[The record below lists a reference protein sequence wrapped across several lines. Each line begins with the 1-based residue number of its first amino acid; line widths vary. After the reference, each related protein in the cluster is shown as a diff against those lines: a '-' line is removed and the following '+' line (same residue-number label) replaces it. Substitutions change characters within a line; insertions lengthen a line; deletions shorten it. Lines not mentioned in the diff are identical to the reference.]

1 MKRFHSSPCCC
12 RRQPRPRLHVHAQ
25 LHEHRRWHSQLR
37 PQLRPRQ
44 RGLALVCALLLMLG
58 ALILGASIAR
68 TAFGSMAA
76 ARMERERMVA
86 RAAAE
91 MALADAEAD
100 IGGTV
105 SPSSARAAW
114 FAGASG
120 GFADGCGTGSQ
131 DLGLCL
137 PAASPLPSAWQAV
150 DLAADDG
157 TPVVPYGRYTG
168 AVLATGGGV
177 LPARLPGYLIEKLAA
192 AGPAPPLHHLYRITA
207 IGFGTRTTI
216 QVVLQAI
223 VRRPAATPPPGNG
236 QSGQGGQAQPAAP
249 TDPPEPG
256 TPAGTGPP
264 NGRISWRDIPNWPEL
279 HARALH

>member
-1 MKRFHSSPCCC
+1 MKRVHCSSWRW

-25 LHEHRRWHSQLR
+25 LHGHRRRHPQLR
-37 PQLRPRQ
+37 PQLRVHQ

-58 ALILGASIAR
+58 ALILGVSIAR

-76 ARMERERMVA
+76 ARMERERTVA
-86 RAAAE
+86 RAAAG

-100 IGGTV
+100 IGGTAA
-105 SPSSARAAW
+105 PSSARAAW
-114 FAGASG
+114 FAGGSG

-137 PAASPLPSAWQAV
+137 PAASPLPPVWQAV

-168 AVLATGGGV
+168 AVLATGGM
-177 LPARLPGYLIEKLAA
+177 LPARLPGYLIEKLAP

-207 IGFGTRTTI
+207 IGFGTRATT

-223 VRRPAATPPPGNG
+223 VRKPAAAAPPGTG
-236 QSGQGGQAQPAAP
+236 QPI
-249 TDPPEPG
+249 
-256 TPAGTGPP
+256 
-264 NGRISWRDIPNWPEL
+264 GRISWREIPNWPEL
-279 HARALH
+279 HARADH

>member
-1 MKRFHSSPCCC
+1 M
-12 RRQPRPRLHVHAQ
+12 RPR
-25 LHEHRRWHSQLR
+25 EH
-37 PQLRPRQ
+37 
-44 RGLALVCALLLMLG
+44 GLALVYALVLMLG

-68 TAFGSMAA
+68 TVFGSMAA

-86 RAAAE
+86 RAAAG

-100 IGGTV
+100 VGGGA

-114 FAGASG
+114 FAGGSG

-137 PAASPLPSAWQAV
+137 PAASPLPPAWQAV
-150 DLAADDG
+150 DLAAEDG

-177 LPARLPGYLIEKLAA
+177 LPARLPGYLIEKLAP
-192 AGPAPPLHHLYRITA
+192 AGGAPPQILFRLTA
-207 IGFGTRTTI
+207 IGFGTRATT

-249 TDPPEPG
+249 TDPPAPG
-256 TPAGTGPP
+256 SPAGTGPP
-264 NGRISWRDIPNWPEL
+264 TGRISWREIPNWPEL

>member
-1 MKRFHSSPCCC
+1 MY
-12 RRQPRPRLHVHAQ
+12 PR
-25 LHEHRRWHSQLR
+25 EH
-37 PQLRPRQ
+37 
-44 RGLALVCALLLMLG
+44 GLALVCALVLMLG

-76 ARMERERMVA
+76 ARTERERMVA
-86 RAAAE
+86 RAAAG

-100 IGGTV
+100 IGGAA
-105 SPSSARAAW
+105 SPSPARAAW
-114 FAGASG
+114 FAGGSG

-137 PAASPLPSAWQAV
+137 PAASPLPPAWQAV

-177 LPARLPGYLIEKLAA
+177 LPARLPGYLIEKLAP
-192 AGPAPPLHHLYRITA
+192 AGPAPPPLHHLYRITA
-207 IGFGTRTTI
+207 IGFGTRATT

-223 VRRPAATPPPGNG
+223 VRRPAAAAPPGNG

-249 TDPPEPG
+249 TDPPAPG

-264 NGRISWRDIPNWPEL
+264 TGRISWREIPNWPEL